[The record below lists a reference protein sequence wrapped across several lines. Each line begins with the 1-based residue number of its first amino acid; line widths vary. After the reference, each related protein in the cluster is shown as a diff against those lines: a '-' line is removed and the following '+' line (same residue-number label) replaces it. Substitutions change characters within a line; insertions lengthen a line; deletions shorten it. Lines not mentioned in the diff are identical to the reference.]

1 MRKSPSGRPRTRKFD
16 KEPSAT
22 RCRRANA
29 ACHAARHPYWPAQE
43 ITRITAL
50 FKLVE
55 LWVDGP
61 VKELIAYIAPNNI
74 HWHVYS
80 CFTLGR
86 DVGKEAV
93 RIITETRNMMKAS

>member
-1 MRKSPSGRPRTRKFD
+1 MEDQDAQVRQGAVRRHTV
-16 KEPSAT
+16 
-22 RCRRANA
+22 RRANA

-50 FKLVE
+50 FKVVE

-74 HWHVYS
+74 HVYS

-93 RIITETRNMMKAS
+93 RVL

>member
-1 MRKSPSGRPRTRKFD
+1 M
-16 KEPSAT
+16 
-22 RCRRANA
+22 
-29 ACHAARHPYWPAQE
+29 
-43 ITRITAL
+43 
-50 FKLVE
+50 VE

-74 HWHVYS
+74 HVYS

-93 RIITETRNMMKAS
+93 RIITETRNMMKDSWRVL